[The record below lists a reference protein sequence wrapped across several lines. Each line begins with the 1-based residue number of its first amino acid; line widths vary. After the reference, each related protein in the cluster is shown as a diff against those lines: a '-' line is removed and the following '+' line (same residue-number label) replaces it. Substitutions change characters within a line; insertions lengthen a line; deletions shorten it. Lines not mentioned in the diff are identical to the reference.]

1 MSSTD
6 IIAPSMTAVP
16 TAKPRRGLASIKT
29 MFSTKRH
36 TIAQIPTTAI
46 PISEED
52 SSSNTQLPT
61 PSESPADSPSETS
74 QHSSQSSSSL
84 HKASSFFAPNQKK
97 AQEKA
102 AEKEKKEQV
111 KQAIQL
117 STVDDRGAFLPP
129 TPLEKGYKD
138 HFKDNDEDYFDTII
152 STPPERVR
160 TFLSAASTISPGM
173 FSLPSSKIKR
183 HTFTS
188 FPTTTQKQ
196 WSAPSKTVV
205 VDEDMTTPPASPPM
219 VPPKD
224 DYYTPKQ
231 QQQPQI
237 RNRAQISFLTGDG
250 SDDLTEALAES
261 ISSLLSS
268 SSDEPSSPSSQ
279 EVPELMMDD
288 DEHSGSEASPSSST
302 NVSPRHSTASLQQ
315 QQQLKDHLMGNN
327 SMKKMWQQEP
337 LSLGGELA
345 LSH

>member
-1 MSSTD
+1 MSSAEVFAATP
-6 IIAPSMTAVP
+6 AT
-16 TAKPRRGLASIKT
+16 KPRRGLASIKT

-36 TIAQIPTTAI
+36 TVAQIPSSST
-46 PISEED
+46 PVSEED
-52 SSSNTQLPT
+52 STNTQLFT
-61 PSESPADSPSETS
+61 PSESPLAADSAE
-74 QHSSQSSSSL
+74 SSHSSSSL
-84 HKASSFFAPNQKK
+84 HKASSLFTPNPKK

-117 STVDDRGAFLPP
+117 STVDHHGAFLPP

-188 FPTTTQKQ
+188 FPTTNFSKPPTTA
-196 WSAPSKTVV
+196 SAPTSP
-205 VDEDMTTPPASPPM
+205 TTASMEQMASSPVSQRQLPPT

-224 DYYTPKQ
+224 MYYTPKKQ
-231 QQQPQI
+231 QI

-250 SDDLTEALAES
+250 SDEDLTEALADS
-261 ISSLLSS
+261 IGSLLSS
-268 SSDEPSSPSSQ
+268 GPASPSQ
-279 EVPELMMDD
+279 EIPDLMADD
-288 DEHSGSEASPSSST
+288 DEHSSSGSESPSSST
-302 NVSPRHSTASLQQ
+302 NVSPRHSTASLQSSG
-315 QQQLKDHLMGNN
+315 KM
-327 SMKKMWQQEP
+327 MKNWQPEE

-345 LSH
+345 TSH

>member
-1 MSSTD
+1 MSSAEVISST
-6 IIAPSMTAVP
+6 VP

-36 TIAQIPTTAI
+36 SVAQIPSSST

-52 SSSNTQLPT
+52 SIHTQLPT
-61 PSESPADSPSETS
+61 PSDSPSTADSAESS
-74 QHSSQSSSSL
+74 QHSQSASSSSL
-84 HKASSFFAPNQKK
+84 HKASSLFTPNPKK

-117 STVDDRGAFLPP
+117 STVDHHGAFLPP

-188 FPTTTQKQ
+188 FPTTNFSKPPTTA
-196 WSAPSKTVV
+196 SAPTSPRTASMEQMASSPVSQQQ
-205 VDEDMTTPPASPPM
+205 TPPT

-224 DYYTPKQ
+224 MYYTPKKQ
-231 QQQPQI
+231 QI

-250 SDDLTEALAES
+250 SDEDLTEALADS
-261 ISSLLSS
+261 IGSLLSS
-268 SSDEPSSPSSQ
+268 SGPASPSSQ
-279 EVPELMMDD
+279 EVPDLMADD
-288 DEHSGSEASPSSST
+288 DEHSSSGSESPSSST
-302 NVSPRHSTASLQQ
+302 IVSPRHSTASLQTSG
-315 QQQLKDHLMGNN
+315 KM
-327 SMKKMWQQEP
+327 MKKWQPEE

-345 LSH
+345 ISH

>member
-1 MSSTD
+1 LFT
-6 IIAPSMTAVP
+6 
-16 TAKPRRGLASIKT
+16 
-29 MFSTKRH
+29 
-36 TIAQIPTTAI
+36 
-46 PISEED
+46 
-52 SSSNTQLPT
+52 
-61 PSESPADSPSETS
+61 
-74 QHSSQSSSSL
+74 
-84 HKASSFFAPNQKK
+84 PNQKK

-117 STVDDRGAFLPP
+117 STVDHRGAFLPP

-138 HFKDNDEDYFDTII
+138 HFKDNDDDYFDTII

-188 FPTTTQKQ
+188 FPTADFSKATTTSTSPL
-196 WSAPSKTVV
+196 SAPTSP
-205 VDEDMTTPPASPPM
+205 TTASVEQLAGSPPT

-224 DYYTPKQ
+224 MYYTPKKQ
-231 QQQPQI
+231 QI

-250 SDDLTEALAES
+250 SDEDLTEALADS

-268 SSDEPSSPSSQ
+268 GPASPSSQ
-279 EVPELMMDD
+279 EVPDLMADD
-288 DEHSGSEASPSSST
+288 SGSDESPSSST

-315 QQQLKDHLMGNN
+315 QQQQSYGGKM
-327 SMKKMWQQEP
+327 MKKWQPEE

-345 LSH
+345 ISH

>member
-1 MSSTD
+1 MSSAEV
-6 IIAPSMTAVP
+6 IAATVP
-16 TAKPRRGLASIKT
+16 TTKPRRGLASIKT

-36 TIAQIPTTAI
+36 TFAQIPSSST

-52 SSSNTQLPT
+52 STNTQLPT
-61 PSESPADSPSETS
+61 PSDSTSAPESAESS
-74 QHSSQSSSSL
+74 QHSQSASSSSL
-84 HKASSFFAPNQKK
+84 HKASSLFTPNPKK

-117 STVDDRGAFLPP
+117 STVDHHGAFLPP

-188 FPTTTQKQ
+188 FPTTNFSKPSTSA
-196 WSAPSKTVV
+196 SAPTSPT
-205 VDEDMTTPPASPPM
+205 TTPVEQMASSPVAQNQPPT

-224 DYYTPKQ
+224 VYYTPKKQ
-231 QQQPQI
+231 QI

-250 SDDLTEALAES
+250 SDEDLTEALADS
-261 ISSLLSS
+261 IGSLLSS
-268 SSDEPSSPSSQ
+268 SGPASPSQ
-279 EVPELMMDD
+279 EVPDLMADD
-288 DEHSGSEASPSSST
+288 DEHSSSGSESHSSST
-302 NVSPRHSTASLQQ
+302 NVSPRHSTASLQSSG
-315 QQQLKDHLMGNN
+315 KM
-327 SMKKMWQQEP
+327 MKRWQPEE
-337 LSLGGELA
+337 LSLGGEPA
-345 LSH
+345 ISH

>member
-1 MSSTD
+1 MSSAE
-6 IIAPSMTAVP
+6 IIAPAVTVP
-16 TAKPRRGLASIKT
+16 TIKPRRGLASIKT

-36 TIAQIPTTAI
+36 TVAQIPSSSA
-46 PISEED
+46 PISEEGD
-52 SSSNTQLPT
+52 SNAQVPTPLESPSASTDSAESSHSQASSST
-61 PSESPADSPSETS
+61 
-74 QHSSQSSSSL
+74 L
-84 HKASSFFAPNQKK
+84 HKASSLFTPNQKK

-117 STVDDRGAFLPP
+117 STVDHRGAFLPP

-188 FPTTTQKQ
+188 FPTTNFSKASTTAV
-196 WSAPSKTVV
+196 SAPTSPT
-205 VDEDMTTPPASPPM
+205 PASVEQMAASSLSVSHQPPT

-224 DYYTPKQ
+224 MYYTPKKQ
-231 QQQPQI
+231 QQQI

-250 SDDLTEALAES
+250 SDEDLTEALADS
-261 ISSLLSS
+261 ISSLFSS
-268 SSDEPSSPSSQ
+268 NPASPSSQ
-279 EVPELMMDD
+279 EVPDLMADD
-288 DEHSGSEASPSSST
+288 DEHSSGSESPSSST
-302 NVSPRHSTASLQQ
+302 NVSPRHSTTSFQSS
-315 QQQLKDHLMGNN
+315 K
-327 SMKKMWQQEP
+327 MKKWQPEK

-345 LSH
+345 VSN

>member
-1 MSSTD
+1 MSSAEV
-6 IIAPSMTAVP
+6 IAATPAT
-16 TAKPRRGLASIKT
+16 KPRRGLASIKT

-36 TIAQIPTTAI
+36 TVAQIPSST

-52 SSSNTQLPT
+52 STNTQLPT
-61 PSESPADSPSETS
+61 PSEYPSAADSAE
-74 QHSSQSSSSL
+74 SSHSSSSL
-84 HKASSFFAPNQKK
+84 HKASSLFTPNPKK

-117 STVDDRGAFLPP
+117 STVDHHGAFLPP

-152 STPPERVR
+152 STPPERVM

-188 FPTTTQKQ
+188 FPTTNFSKPPTTA
-196 WSAPSKTVV
+196 SAPTSP
-205 VDEDMTTPPASPPM
+205 TTASAEQMASSPVSQRQLRPT

-224 DYYTPKQ
+224 MYYTPKKQ
-231 QQQPQI
+231 QI

-250 SDDLTEALAES
+250 SDEDLTEALADS
-261 ISSLLSS
+261 IGSLLTSS
-268 SSDEPSSPSSQ
+268 GPASPSQ
-279 EVPELMMDD
+279 EIPDLMADD
-288 DEHSGSEASPSSST
+288 DEHSSSGSESPSSST
-302 NVSPRHSTASLQQ
+302 NVSPRHSTASLQSSG
-315 QQQLKDHLMGNN
+315 KM
-327 SMKKMWQQEP
+327 MKKWQPEE
-337 LSLGGELA
+337 LSLGGELTI
-345 LSH
+345 SH

>member
-1 MSSTD
+1 
-6 IIAPSMTAVP
+6 
-16 TAKPRRGLASIKT
+16 
-29 MFSTKRH
+29 
-36 TIAQIPTTAI
+36 
-46 PISEED
+46 
-52 SSSNTQLPT
+52 
-61 PSESPADSPSETS
+61 
-74 QHSSQSSSSL
+74 L
-84 HKASSFFAPNQKK
+84 HKASSLFTPNPKK

-117 STVDDRGAFLPP
+117 STVDHHGAFLPP

-188 FPTTTQKQ
+188 FPTTNFSKPPTTA
-196 WSAPSKTVV
+196 SAPTSP
-205 VDEDMTTPPASPPM
+205 TTASMEQMASSPVSQRQLPPT

-224 DYYTPKQ
+224 MYYTPKKQ
-231 QQQPQI
+231 QI

-250 SDDLTEALAES
+250 SDEDLTEALADS
-261 ISSLLSS
+261 IGSLLSS
-268 SSDEPSSPSSQ
+268 SGPASPSQ
-279 EVPELMMDD
+279 EIPDLMADD
-288 DEHSGSEASPSSST
+288 DEHSSSGSESPSSST
-302 NVSPRHSTASLQQ
+302 NVSPRHSTASLQSSG
-315 QQQLKDHLMGNN
+315 KM
-327 SMKKMWQQEP
+327 MKKWQPEE

-345 LSH
+345 ISH

>member
-1 MSSTD
+1 MSSVET
-6 IIAPSMTAVP
+6 IAPAATFPA
-16 TAKPRRGLASIKT
+16 TKPRRGLASIKT

-36 TIAQIPTTAI
+36 TVAQIPSSST

-52 SSSNTQLPT
+52 NSNAQVSP
-61 PSESPADSPSETS
+61 PSESPSASTDSAEASHS
-74 QHSSQSSSSL
+74 QLASSSTL
-84 HKASSFFAPNQKK
+84 HKASSLFTPSQKK

-102 AEKEKKEQV
+102 VEKEKKEQV

-117 STVDDRGAFLPP
+117 STVDHRGAFLPP

-188 FPTTTQKQ
+188 FPTTNFSKAPTTTA
-196 WSAPSKTVV
+196 SAPTSP
-205 VDEDMTTPPASPPM
+205 TTASIEQMVASSPPISHQPPT

-224 DYYTPKQ
+224 MYYTPKKQ
-231 QQQPQI
+231 QQQI

-250 SDDLTEALAES
+250 SDEDLTDALADS

-268 SSDEPSSPSSQ
+268 SPASPSSQ
-279 EVPELMMDD
+279 EVPDLMADD
-288 DEHSGSEASPSSST
+288 DEHSSESESPSSST
-302 NVSPRHSTASLQQ
+302 NVSPRHSTASLQSG
-315 QQQLKDHLMGNN
+315 KM
-327 SMKKMWQQEP
+327 MKKWQPEE

-345 LSH
+345 VSN